1 MGYYVNNAYSEE
13 YTELIEN
20 PPNVPDISKLNRHIL
35 VEKPR
40 VTKFQIDWEE
50 GQSEDQNVGIA
61 PDMGAMMG
69 GQELQ
74 NAEGIM
80 AKGTQVIDRND
91 MMSHANLQEA
101 KQNFIQ

>member
-1 MGYYVNNAYSEE
+1 M
-13 YTELIEN
+13 
-20 PPNVPDISKLNRHIL
+20 
-35 VEKPR
+35 
-40 VTKFQIDWEE
+40 TKFQIDWEE